1 MALIV
6 TENKL
11 VNFAKLYKI
20 KSQKMNISVNKMVTL
35 SYVLRADGKE
45 GEVIE
50 QTTIESPLR
59 FVFGLGQMLPTF
71 ESNLSGLKQ
80 GDDFEMTL
88 SASDAYGEIDEEAIV
103 DLPKNI
109 FLIDGFF
116 DEERF
121 MPGNQVPMQTNTGQ
135 RMNGTILELYEDS
148 LKMDFNHPLA
158 GIGLHFKGN
167 IIEIRDATEDEL
179 MPAGCGCGCSSNSAG
194 CDSGS
199 CNSEGCGSDDC
210 GC

>member
-1 MALIV
+1 
-6 TENKL
+6 
-11 VNFAKLYKI
+11 
-20 KSQKMNISVNKMVTL
+20 MNVSINKMVTL
-35 SYVLRADGKE
+35 SYILRADGNE
-45 GEVIE
+45 GDVIE
-50 QTTIESPLR
+50 QTSKEAPLK

-103 DLPKNI
+103 DLPKEI
-109 FLIDGFF
+109 FFIDGIF

-121 MPGNQVPMQTNTGQ
+121 QPGSQVPMQTSTGQ
-135 RMNGTILELYEDS
+135 RMNGTILELNDET

-158 GIGLHFKGN
+158 GIDLHFKGN
-167 IIEIRDATEDEL
+167 IIEVREATEDEL
-179 MPAGCGCGCSSNSAG
+179 MPAGCGCGCG
-194 CDSGS
+194 SGS
-199 CNSEGCGSDDC
+199 DGCEPGGCSSDGCGSDGC